1 MSLGLKRGTVQLEPH
16 DKQWDEAA
24 IQTIRKL
31 KSILGDDAIDIQHIG
46 STAIPAIKAK
56 PVIDIVVGVT
66 DFERIMLHNEQLQK
80 EGIFYRGSDVEYQ
93 ILYVMG
99 DMEKDIRTHHIHVVK
114 WNGTEWKNYIHFR
127 DCLNANENIALQ
139 YERVKEELES
149 KFQNKGI
156 ASNVIKQLFD
166 IYPNTIEWWLS
177 TIKQEEKNCHLYEKC
192 GFVRTGDEIVVNE
205 NMTLVF
211 FVKSYIEVRRFK
223 EEDAKEVR
231 NLIVRNFLEVNSKDY
246 GISAMEKL
254 AKVYD
259 VEKVLD
265 VASYAHMYVFEFD
278 GKIIGTG
285 SISSFWGS
293 ETESILLSIFV
304 IPEFHGKGVGRKII
318 NTLETDEFYV
328 RASRI
333 EIPASITATEFYR
346 KFGYDYKNGVKEFD
360 NEHHYRLEKFKEAGL
375 K

>member
-1 MSLGLKRGTVQLEPH
+1 MFGAIFYVYKKEVQKMNDLIELKLITREDAECLHKLQIEAFMSLYEKYQ
-16 DKQWDEAA
+16 
-24 IQTIRKL
+24 
-31 KSILGDDAIDIQHIG
+31 DDAT
-46 STAIPAIKAK
+46 SPAKESLETITKKIVDDNSDFYFILFNGEKAGA
-56 PVIDIVVGVT
+56 V
-66 DFERIMLHNEQLQK
+66 R
-80 EGIFYRGSDVEYQ
+80 
-93 ILYVMG
+93 
-99 DMEKDIRTHHIHVVK
+99 VK
-114 WNGTEWKNYIHFR
+114 WHKGQKVHKNVNWISPIFV
-127 DCLNANENIALQ
+127 IP
-139 YERVKEELES
+139 

-211 FVKSYIEVRRFK
+211 YVKSYIEVRRFK

-259 VEKVLD
+259 VEKVLN

-304 IPEFHGKGVGRKII
+304 LPEFHGKGVGRKII